1 MIWLLLGLNI
11 CLLLIYMLT
20 NRKGINFCEPVFLLV
35 VSTIISALFVIMN
48 YHNWNV
54 LEDFSLKTV
63 TLFFGAEIF
72 FLIGSISAKFL
83 FASLPKRKRKLYY
96 NYHPIIIN
104 KNIIALSFIFVIFS
118 GIIYFFNLLQK
129 SGLSYTGFIS
139 YMTLIRPML
148 KNNEISI
155 SFISLQLLNISKILA
170 YIFSYIYIWNLITF
184 KEKKYVYLLV
194 PTIYIIVSLL
204 TSGRIYF
211 IYYAIF
217 VYTLFFLLI
226 KKNVRFS
233 LRKIIKFII
242 YISIFLFFFFIL
254 FAVLANMVGRN
265 TSHSIFVQLSVYIGG
280 PLISFNKFV
289 NSFNFSKP
297 DYLVEETLIGIYQ
310 VLRKIGI
317 IDVPL
322 TRHLPFVQFG
332 DNWGNVYTAMR
343 RYIHDYG
350 IIASMIIVS
359 CIGFIYEFF
368 YGLISKKT
376 YLSLHCFLYAM
387 WIYPIPM
394 MIIDDLF
401 LSNLLGINT
410 IYDLFFLL
418 LLYRI
423 FIKKNY
429 VERID

>member
-83 FASLPKRKRKLYY
+83 FALLPKRKRKLYY

-184 KEKKYVYLLV
+184 KEKKY
-194 PTIYIIVSLL
+194 
-204 TSGRIYF
+204 
-211 IYYAIF
+211 
-217 VYTLFFLLI
+217 LLI

-297 DYLVEETLIGIYQ
+297 DYMGEETLIGIYQ

>member
-96 NYHPIIIN
+96 IN

-170 YIFSYIYIWNLITF
+170 YIF
-184 KEKKYVYLLV
+184 
-194 PTIYIIVSLL
+194 
-204 TSGRIYF
+204 
-211 IYYAIF
+211 
-217 VYTLFFLLI
+217 
-226 KKNVRFS
+226 
-233 LRKIIKFII
+233 
-242 YISIFLFFFFIL
+242 
-254 FAVLANMVGRN
+254 
-265 TSHSIFVQLSVYIGG
+265 
-280 PLISFNKFV
+280 
-289 NSFNFSKP
+289 
-297 DYLVEETLIGIYQ
+297 
-310 VLRKIGI
+310 
-317 IDVPL
+317 
-322 TRHLPFVQFG
+322 
-332 DNWGNVYTAMR
+332 
-343 RYIHDYG
+343 
-350 IIASMIIVS
+350 
-359 CIGFIYEFF
+359 
-368 YGLISKKT
+368 
-376 YLSLHCFLYAM
+376 
-387 WIYPIPM
+387 
-394 MIIDDLF
+394 
-401 LSNLLGINT
+401 
-410 IYDLFFLL
+410 
-418 LLYRI
+418 
-423 FIKKNY
+423 
-429 VERID
+429 

>member
-170 YIFSYIYIWNLITF
+170 YIFSY
-184 KEKKYVYLLV
+184 
-194 PTIYIIVSLL
+194 VS
-204 TSGRIYF
+204 
-211 IYYAIF
+211 A
-217 VYTLFFLLI
+217 
-226 KKNVRFS
+226 
-233 LRKIIKFII
+233 
-242 YISIFLFFFFIL
+242 
-254 FAVLANMVGRN
+254 
-265 TSHSIFVQLSVYIGG
+265 
-280 PLISFNKFV
+280 
-289 NSFNFSKP
+289 
-297 DYLVEETLIGIYQ
+297 
-310 VLRKIGI
+310 
-317 IDVPL
+317 
-322 TRHLPFVQFG
+322 
-332 DNWGNVYTAMR
+332 
-343 RYIHDYG
+343 
-350 IIASMIIVS
+350 
-359 CIGFIYEFF
+359 
-368 YGLISKKT
+368 
-376 YLSLHCFLYAM
+376 
-387 WIYPIPM
+387 
-394 MIIDDLF
+394 
-401 LSNLLGINT
+401 
-410 IYDLFFLL
+410 
-418 LLYRI
+418 
-423 FIKKNY
+423 
-429 VERID
+429 

>member
-1 MIWLLLGLNI
+1 M
-11 CLLLIYMLT
+11 Y
-20 NRKGINFCEPVFLLV
+20 
-35 VSTIISALFVIMN
+35 S
-48 YHNWNV
+48 
-54 LEDFSLKTV
+54 
-63 TLFFGAEIF
+63 
-72 FLIGSISAKFL
+72 
-83 FASLPKRKRKLYY
+83 
-96 NYHPIIIN
+96 
-104 KNIIALSFIFVIFS
+104 
-118 GIIYFFNLLQK
+118 
-129 SGLSYTGFIS
+129 
-139 YMTLIRPML
+139 
-148 KNNEISI
+148 
-155 SFISLQLLNISKILA
+155 
-170 YIFSYIYIWNLITF
+170 
-184 KEKKYVYLLV
+184 
-194 PTIYIIVSLL
+194 SLL

-297 DYLVEETLIGIYQ
+297 DYMGEETLIGIYQ